1 MNKYDLFSDLDVLN
15 GMMDDEEVI
24 VMDGSYRVLEFIED
38 GDQVLGITTE
48 REILYSDLD
57 EVKKCKVYKQIE

>member
-24 VMDGSYRVLEFIED
+24 VMDGSYRVLEFVED

>member
-57 EVKKCKVYKQIE
+57 EVKKCKVYEEIE

>member
-57 EVKKCKVYKQIE
+57 EVNKCKVYKQI

>member
-1 MNKYDLFSDLDVLN
+1 MLEDGD
-15 GMMDDEEVI
+15 VI
-24 VMDGSYRVLEFIED
+24 VMDGSYRILEFIED

-57 EVKKCKVYKQIE
+57 EVKKCKVYEEIE

>member
-57 EVKKCKVYKQIE
+57 EVKKCKVYKQI

>member
-1 MNKYDLFSDLDVLN
+1 MNKHDLFGDLDVLN
-15 GMMDDEEVI
+15 GMLEDGDVI
-24 VMDGSYRVLEFIED
+24 VMDGSYRILEFIED

-57 EVKKCKVYKQIE
+57 EVKKCKVYEEIE

>member
-1 MNKYDLFSDLDVLN
+1 MNKHDLFGDLDVLN
-15 GMMDDEEVI
+15 GMLEDGDVI
-24 VMDGSYRVLEFIED
+24 VMDGSYRILEFIED

-57 EVKKCKVYKQIE
+57 EVKKCKVYKQI